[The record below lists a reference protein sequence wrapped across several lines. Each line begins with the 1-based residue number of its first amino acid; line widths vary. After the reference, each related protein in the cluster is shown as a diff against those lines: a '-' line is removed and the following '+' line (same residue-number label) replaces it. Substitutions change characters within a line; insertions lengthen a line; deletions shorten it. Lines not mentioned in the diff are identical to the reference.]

1 MTTRRLLAILACT
14 MVAVAACSDDAD
26 VTSGPGATT
35 PGAGVASEQLDGR
48 TFTSSEVAGHDLV
61 EGTVISLT
69 FDGARLSTNAGC
81 NTASGTYRI
90 ADGVLQTDG
99 EWATTMMGCTP
110 ELEAQDQWLA
120 EFLADAPSISLDG
133 EVLTLTGTDGGEV
146 SITLESGGAEAAALI
161 GTTWT
166 LNSVLDGTS
175 ASSVPAGVEPPTLT
189 IGEDGMAEVFTGCN
203 RGSSAVGTTTTDR
216 GELLTFS
223 PVRLTKMACEPAA
236 MELETTVL
244 TVLDAQP
251 AFEIVGDQLTLT
263 APDGTALEYRAA

>member
-1 MTTRRLLAILACT
+1 

-175 ASSVPAGVEPPTLT
+175 ASSVPAG
-189 IGEDGMAEVFTGCN
+189 
-203 RGSSAVGTTTTDR
+203 SW
-216 GELLTFS
+216 
-223 PVRLTKMACEPAA
+223 
-236 MELETTVL
+236 
-244 TVLDAQP
+244 
-251 AFEIVGDQLTLT
+251 
-263 APDGTALEYRAA
+263 